1 MNAVS
6 EAVGDE
12 GHVED
17 VSPEAVVWKF
27 AHRGVVSMSEKVL
40 KAKWSA
46 LRGKLIALPGLKLH
60 VPEPV
65 ASSAQAVQ
73 VRLALSN
80 RSTMLGLLLG
90 IPQQQYHSSVCTW

>member
-17 VSPEAVVWKF
+17 VSPEAVVRKF
-27 AHRGVVSMSEKVL
+27 AHRAVVSMSEKVL
-40 KAKWSA
+40 KPKWSA
-46 LRGKLIALPGLKLH
+46 LRGRPIPLPGLKLH

-65 ASSAQAVQ
+65 ASSAQAAQ
-73 VRLALSN
+73 VSPAPSN
-80 RSTMLGLLLG
+80 RSTMLGSVLG
-90 IPQQQYHSSVCTW
+90 IPQQQYPSPVWP